1 MSFGRKFKE
10 YLLDSRVD
18 FDLVEHPRTGSSSQT
33 AQAAHIPGS
42 CLAKAVVLQHDDGFV
57 LAVVPSTHRVELGT
71 LERTLGCKLNIAT
84 ETDVGK
90 IFGDCVL
97 GAVPPTGPAYDLE
110 TLVDEELDRQP
121 EIYFESGDHR
131 TLVHVTGE
139 GFRHLMA
146 DAQHAQFSHHVSS

>member
-1 MSFGRKFKE
+1 MSFGQKSKE

-18 FDLVEHPRTGSSSQT
+18 FNLVEHQRTTTSNQT
-33 AQAAHIPGS
+33 AEVAHIPGDR
-42 CLAKAVVLQHDDGFV
+42 LAKAVVLQHDGGYI

-71 LERTLGCKLNIAT
+71 LERTLGCNLNIAT
-84 ETDVGK
+84 EVEVGE

-97 GAVPPTGPAYDLE
+97 GAVPPTGPAYDIE

-131 TLVHVTGE
+131 TLVHVTNE
-139 GFRHLMA
+139 GFQRLMA
-146 DAQHAQFSHHVSS
+146 EARHAQFSHHV

>member
-18 FDLVEHPRTGSSSQT
+18 FDLIEHRRTGSSSET
-33 AQAAHIPGS
+33 AEATHIPGDY
-42 CLAKAVVLQHDDGFV
+42 LAKAVVLQHDDGYV

-71 LERTLGCKLNIAT
+71 LEKTLGRKLNFAS
-84 ETDVGK
+84 ENEVGR

-110 TLVDEELDRQP
+110 TLVDEELDKHP
-121 EIYFESGDHR
+121 DVYFESGDHR
-131 TLVHVTGE
+131 TLVHVTGD
-139 GFRHLMA
+139 GFRQLMSE
-146 DAQHAQFSHHVSS
+146 AQHTQFSHHV